1 MLNKKSQSWQ
11 LSNFLSVS
19 FGWITIMH
27 ASLNTTV
34 TDKMLFLQL
43 IPAFFSYDCIW
54 NRSAEFESWKKW
66 MIFWQCRVV
75 WDTACCCQELLWTN
89 WRCKLHIS
97 FKHHL
102 LTCTCGKREYAC
114 LFNWFPNFVFLL
126 VLHIAAAP
134 AAAAAAGVVVVVVV
148 ASVLDTFP
156 PQTSGNQPNHQIRL
170 SIAKKAPWIFLG
182 WSNWSRDSQ
191 TTEILQLSIHPFSS
205 QMGCKRWEI
214 VSRNLG

>member
-1 MLNKKSQSWQ
+1 
-11 LSNFLSVS
+11 
-19 FGWITIMH
+19 
-27 ASLNTTV
+27 
-34 TDKMLFLQL
+34 MLFLQL
-43 IPAFFSYDCIW
+43 IPAFCSYDCVW
-54 NRSAEFESWKKW
+54 SRSAEFESWKKW

-102 LTCTCGKREYAC
+102 LTCNCGKREYAC

-126 VLHIAAAP
+126 VLHIAAA

-148 ASVLDTFP
+148 VAVVVVAVGVVVVVVAVAVVVVVVVAVVVVVVVVVASVLDTSP
-156 PQTSGNQPNHQIRL
+156 PHTSGNQPNHQIRL

>member
-1 MLNKKSQSWQ
+1 
-11 LSNFLSVS
+11 
-19 FGWITIMH
+19 
-27 ASLNTTV
+27 
-34 TDKMLFLQL
+34 
-43 IPAFFSYDCIW
+43 
-54 NRSAEFESWKKW
+54 

-102 LTCTCGKREYAC
+102 LTCNCGEREYAC

-126 VLHIAAAP
+126 VLHIAAA
-134 AAAAAAGVVVVVVV
+134 AAAAGGVVVVVVV
-148 ASVLDTFP
+148 VVVVLVVVVVVAASVLDTFP
-156 PQTSGNQPNHQIRL
+156 PQTLGNQPNQPNHQIRL